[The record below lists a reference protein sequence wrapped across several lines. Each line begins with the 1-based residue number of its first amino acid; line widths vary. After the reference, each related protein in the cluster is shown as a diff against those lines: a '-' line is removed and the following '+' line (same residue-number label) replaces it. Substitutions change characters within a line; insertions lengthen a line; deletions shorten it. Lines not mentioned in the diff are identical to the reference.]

1 MDVNHLNPYI
11 NPNLKKI
18 IEEITAYDEMYDL
31 IRMVDPIQKKVLSY
45 DNNAW
50 HVEPGFCYDV
60 YEEGHICKNCV
71 SVRAI
76 NTDRTSIKTQ
86 FVKDKLHMVTAVP
99 IVFEGRKIVFEL
111 FKDIA
116 DSQDLMQEQLKE
128 MQNLI
133 VKTNEL
139 LVTDVLTNVYN
150 RRFIEERLPVDF
162 ATHQTMGIDAQIVMI
177 DIDFFKHVND
187 QYGHLMGDKVL
198 KDVARLMKQAFS
210 ETEIIARYG
219 GEEFL
224 IYDPRPFTETLK
236 ATENLRKNIETYP
249 FVYENKIIHITV
261 SAGIQTVGKASPKD
275 AIHGADEKLYVAK
288 TTGRNRVI
296 SA

>member
-1 MDVNHLNPYI
+1 LEAYI

-50 HVEPGFCYDV
+50 HIEPGFCYDV

-71 SVRAI
+71 SIRAL

-99 IVFEGRKIVFEL
+99 IEFEGRKIVFEL

-128 MQNLI
+128 MQSLI

-139 LVTDVLTNVYN
+139 LVTDVLTNIYN

-162 ATHQTMGIDAQIVMI
+162 ATHQTMGIQAQIVMI
-177 DIDFFKHVND
+177 DIDFFKLVND

-198 KDVARLMKQAFS
+198 QAFS

-219 GEEFL
+219 GEEFI
-224 IYDPRPFTETLK
+224 IYDPRPFLETLK
-236 ATENLRKNIETYP
+236 SAENLRKNVETYP
-249 FVYENKIIHITV
+249 FVYENKIIHITL
-261 SAGIQTVGKASPKD
+261 SAGIQTVGSASPKA
-275 AIHGADEKLYVAK
+275 AIQSADEKLYVAK

-296 SA
+296 SE

>member
-1 MDVNHLNPYI
+1 MQFIDPT
-11 NPNLKKI
+11 LKKI
-18 IEEITAYDEMYDL
+18 IEEITSYDEMYDL
-31 IRMVDPIQKKVLSY
+31 IRMVDPIQKKVLSFE
-45 DNNAW
+45 NNAW
-50 HVEPGFCYDV
+50 HMEPGFCYDV

-71 SVRAI
+71 SIRAL

-99 IVFEGRKIVFEL
+99 VDFNGRKVVFEL

-116 DSQDLMQEQLKE
+116 DSQDLIQEQLKE

-139 LVTDVLTNVYN
+139 LVTDVLTNIYN

-162 ATHQTMGIDAQIVMI
+162 ATHQAQSKPAQIVMI
-177 DIDFFKHVND
+177 DIDFFKRVND

-198 KDVARLMKQAFS
+198 KEIAKLMKQTFV
-210 ETEIIARYG
+210 ETEVIARYG

-224 IYDPRPFTETLK
+224 IYDPRDIQETLK
-236 ATENLRKNIETYP
+236 STEDLRKKVEQHP
-249 FVYENKIIHITV
+249 FVFEDRIIYITISAGVYTIQKETPKRAIDKADERLYEAKNTGRNKIIY
-261 SAGIQTVGKASPKD
+261 S
-275 AIHGADEKLYVAK
+275 
-288 TTGRNRVI
+288 
-296 SA
+296 

>member
-1 MDVNHLNPYI
+1 MQYI
-11 NPNLKKI
+11 DPTLKKI
-18 IEEITAYDEMYDL
+18 IEEITSYDEMYDL
-31 IRMVDPIQKKVLSY
+31 IRMVDPIQKKVLSFE
-45 DNNAW
+45 NNAW
-50 HVEPGFCYDV
+50 HMEPGFCYDV

-71 SVRAI
+71 SIRAL

-99 IVFEGRKIVFEL
+99 VDFNGRKVVFEL

-116 DSQDLMQEQLKE
+116 DSQDLIQEQLKE

-139 LVTDVLTNVYN
+139 LVTDVLTNIYN

-162 ATHQTMGIDAQIVMI
+162 ATHQAQSKPAQIVMI
-177 DIDFFKHVND
+177 DIDFFKRVND

-198 KDVARLMKQAFS
+198 KEIAKLMKQTFV
-210 ETEIIARYG
+210 ETEVIARYG

-224 IYDPRPFTETLK
+224 IYDPRDIQETLK
-236 ATENLRKNIETYP
+236 STEDLRKKVEQHP
-249 FVYENKIIHITV
+249 FVFEDRIIYITISAGVYTIQKETPKRAIDKADERLYEAKNTGRNKIIY
-261 SAGIQTVGKASPKD
+261 S
-275 AIHGADEKLYVAK
+275 
-288 TTGRNRVI
+288 
-296 SA
+296 

>member
-1 MDVNHLNPYI
+1 MDVCLLDAYI

-45 DNNAW
+45 DQNAW
-50 HVEPGFCYDV
+50 HIEPGFCYDV

-71 SVRAI
+71 SIRAL
-76 NTDRTSIKTQ
+76 NTDRTAIKTQ

-99 IVFEGRKIVFEL
+99 IEFEGRRIVFEL

-116 DSQDLMQEQLKE
+116 DSQDLLQEQLKE
-128 MQNLI
+128 MQSLI
-133 VKTNEL
+133 LKTNEL
-139 LVTDVLTNVYN
+139 LVTDVLTNIYN

-162 ATHQTMGIDAQIVMI
+162 ATHQTLGIEAQIVMI
-177 DIDFFKHVND
+177 DIDFFKLVND

-224 IYDPRPFTETLK
+224 IYDPRPMEETLK
-236 ATENLRKNIETYP
+236 STEIFRKNVETYP
-249 FVYENKIIHITV
+249 FVYENKIIHITI
-261 SAGIQTVGKASPKD
+261 SAGIQTVGKASPKA
-275 AIHGADEKLYVAK
+275 AIQSADEKLYVAK
-288 TTGRNRVI
+288 STGRNRII